1 MLASHGGCAPLP
13 AIAIQSHM
21 SHVAVLTGV
30 GAGGPRGMYLESMIH
45 KLIGPMQVVFFFTY
59 GEENTPEATYVAC
72 RLETPAPDDFRP
84 GRQSVT
90 REENI

>member
-30 GAGGPRGMYLESMIH
+30 GAGGPRGMYLEPMIH
-45 KLIGPMQVVFFFTY
+45 KLIGPMQVFFFFTH

>member
-30 GAGGPRGMYLESMIH
+30 GAGGPRGMYLEPMIH
-45 KLIGPMQVVFFFTY
+45 KLIGPMQVFFFFTH

-90 REENI
+90 REKNI

>member
-21 SHVAVLTGV
+21 SHVAVLMGV

-45 KLIGPMQVVFFFTY
+45 KLIGPMQVFFFFSHTERKTLLKLPMLPVDLKLQLLMIL
-59 GEENTPEATYVAC
+59 GQADN
-72 RLETPAPDDFRP
+72 
-84 GRQSVT
+84 Q
-90 REENI
+90 